1 MNAVAADL
9 PRFAPVDAPE
19 LDAPAGPGIRI
30 AAPGLAAADA
40 PFVVSGRFVIPE
52 DEHRGRGGTPHRDL
66 VLTVL
71 RDPLYAA
78 CHPFNGCIFFRDDVR
93 VEAGLAQGWFT
104 LDVWAYCGFRTP
116 GKYFLRVSLG
126 HTLSDYVET
135 VVS

>member
-1 MNAVAADL
+1 MHRRISSRAARWQAL
-9 PRFAPVDAPE
+9 PAP
-19 LDAPAGPGIRI
+19 
-30 AAPGLAAADA
+30 
-40 PFVVSGRFVIPE
+40 
-52 DEHRGRGGTPHRDL
+52 
-66 VLTVL
+66 TVL